1 MLVSSC
7 SSNAELQIQPHA
19 GYEQL
24 APGAAERE
32 RWPELFTPLPSGEVE
47 VTYYFAY
54 ACEHCFAF
62 EPQFQR
68 WLDKPRS
75 DAVRVRR
82 VPVGLRPEWVDHAR
96 LFYAA
101 KSQNVQQALHQP
113 LFDAIHLRQ
122 PGLADDAE
130 ALANFAATN
139 AAMSGGD
146 PAAVLQA
153 MDSATATSSIMQD
166 NAEVRAWRLTST
178 PTVTV
183 RVGGDAGDTYY
194 RITNATARANGGL
207 TAVLD
212 RLLATTAQS

>member
-1 MLVSSC
+1 MLAVSC
-7 SSNAELQIQPHA
+7 SSNAELQIQQHS

-24 APGAAERE
+24 VPGAAERE
-32 RWPELFTPLPSGEVE
+32 RWPQLFTPLQAGEVE

-75 DAVRVRR
+75 DAVRVRH

-101 KSQNVQQALHQP
+101 KRQNLQQALHQP
-113 LFDAIHLRQ
+113 LFDAIHAQR
-122 PGLADDAE
+122 PALADDAM
-130 ALANFAATN
+130 ALANFAATS

-146 PAAVLQA
+146 SAAVLQS
-153 MDSATATSSIMQD
+153 MESTTVTSSIMQD
-166 NAEVRAWRLTST
+166 NLEVRAWRLNST

-183 RVGGDAGDTYY
+183 RVGGPHGDTYY
-194 RITNATARANGGL
+194 RVTNSTAGVSGGL
-207 TAVLD
+207 IAVLD
-212 RLLATTAQS
+212 RLLETTAAS